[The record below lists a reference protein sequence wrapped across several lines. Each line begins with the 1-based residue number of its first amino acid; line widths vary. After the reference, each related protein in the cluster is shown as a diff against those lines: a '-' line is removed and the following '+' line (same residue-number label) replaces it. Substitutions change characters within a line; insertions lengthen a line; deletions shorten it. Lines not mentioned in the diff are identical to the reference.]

1 MNIYMLTGMVI
12 GLSMVG
18 ELFRLLVGPSSWDR
32 LLAANLIALKGLMI
46 LAVFAY
52 MNELNYLLDVALVY
66 GIIGYIGIIL
76 IANYLAE
83 GRHDHD

>member
-1 MNIYMLTGMVI
+1 MDIYSLTAFVI
-12 GLSMVG
+12 GLSMMG

-32 LLAANLIALKGLMI
+32 LLAANLIALKGLM
-46 LAVFAY
+46 LLTVFAY
-52 MNELNYLLDVALVY
+52 KNQLNYLLDVALVY